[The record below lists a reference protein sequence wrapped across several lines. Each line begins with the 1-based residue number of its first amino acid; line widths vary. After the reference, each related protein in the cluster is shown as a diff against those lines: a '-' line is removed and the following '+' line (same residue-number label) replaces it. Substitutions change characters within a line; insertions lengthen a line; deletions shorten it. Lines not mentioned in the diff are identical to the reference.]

1 MMDKFTWI
9 NTYKEISNWLLTKKN
24 RQQYLIE
31 ILKKIGVEGFKDVNE
46 DKEEF
51 QLNEIDPFS
60 FFSYLNKY
68 KLDSKRIEIL
78 QKIHSELKFK
88 CEVPKDVL
96 GIPTSHPLKVRLFP
110 YKYARKNNEIEKLWN
125 LFEQVITKKIDND
138 LFQKVLEIK
147 SVGKGKI
154 SISFFYS
161 MPDYYLPL
169 DSKTTSYLR
178 KTKLKYSFSTIS
190 EYLSLIDETKKALK
204 LTPFEI
210 SYNAFLSQDNNTDKL
225 RMIRTMKMYQ
235 YSIEDIQTVNLN

>member
-1 MMDKFTWI
+1 MDKFTWI
-9 NTYKEISNWLLTKKN
+9 NTYKEISNWLLNK
-24 RQQYLIE
+24 RSEQQYLIE

-51 QLNEIDPFS
+51 QLNEMDPFS

-110 YKYARKNNEIEKLWN
+110 YKHARNNNEIEKLWN
-125 LFEQVITKKIDND
+125 LFEQVISKKIND
-138 LFQKVLEIK
+138 KLFQEVLEIK
-147 SVGKGKI
+147 SVGKGKL

-161 MPDYYLPL
+161 MPDYYLPF
-169 DSKTTSYLR
+169 DSKTTHYLR
-178 KTKLKYSFSTIS
+178 KSKLKYSFSTIN
-190 EYLSLIDETKKALK
+190 EYLLL
-204 LTPFEI
+204 
-210 SYNAFLSQDNNTDKL
+210 
-225 RMIRTMKMYQ
+225 
-235 YSIEDIQTVNLN
+235 IEDTKRTLKQT